1 MCFAIFLPIMMMI
14 MWLGS
19 TSVGGVVLLL
29 VFEWCE
35 WLFFS
40 TEEHKHSISFFYC
53 SCFFQLALQSYLMSF
68 KSFRRSFSSR
78 HFVECKIWIVFCN
91 SFTFIF
97 HHQQLIQWR
106 ISLRLL
112 CPETYYYCVKHNNIM
127 IDIDLI
133 LSARPQMSKWA
144 CILV

>member
-19 TSVGGVVLLL
+19 TSVGGVVLLCG
-29 VFEWCE
+29 VRVVWMVV
-35 WLFFS
+35 FFS

-97 HHQQLIQWR
+97 HHQQLIR

-112 CPETYYYCVKHNNIM
+112 CSETYYYCVKHNNIM